1 MSGAL
6 YSAGTNG
13 VSSNINILAAGTLDV
28 TGAGSL
34 GLSSDFDG
42 TIANDGTFN
51 YNSTTDQELSGII
64 SGAGALTK
72 DNTSTLTLTGV
83 NTYTGATTISAGT
96 LQLDGS
102 LTSAV
107 TVASGANLDGE
118 GSTTG
123 ALVFSGT
130 THTINAD
137 VGTAAALGSTTS
149 TDVSALNV
157 GGFTVNVTGS
167 ATGAQDVLTYGTSF
181 TGALDR
187 FVVGTGTVS
196 ARGQTFADSGSA
208 ITLDLGFENKIWVGG
223 VDGNWDI
230 NSTANWSGGSDAL
243 YFDGDNVTFNDT
255 ATTKA
260 VVINGANV
268 APGSVTFSNTSGG
281 GAYTL
286 SSAAGQ
292 TLDGSGGISA
302 TGTGDVTISSDI
314 IGSGGF
320 TQSGTGTTILSGAN
334 TYTGVTNINAGT
346 LVADVADV
354 AATSGALGNGDN
366 ITFTGGTL
374 QYTANSAGSDYSAR
388 ILNSTSAIS
397 VDTNGE
403 DVTWGTALSTTNTGG
418 LTKEGTGTLI
428 ISAKGNNAGV
438 LTVNDGTLEISATV
452 TGNTPD
458 YTSYQ
463 INNGSTL
470 FFNETTASNIVL
482 GVGIGDITF
491 GSSDPGGT
499 LQLNGNTIF
508 RNQTITTTGG
518 AKNFITGGT
527 FNLQNSRSIIFNTA
541 VGTDVDGIDLE
552 VSATISGGDI
562 IKDGAGTVSLTNSAN
577 NLGTQNGGGLGEINT
592 VTINAGTLEIGG
604 AGRLVNGNYAGA
616 ISNAGIFKYNS
627 TNAQELS
634 GVISGAGSLEK
645 DNTGTLTLSGLNT
658 YTGNTTVD
666 DGILQIGGAGRL
678 QTGATGFYSGDIA
691 IASGA
696 TFQYSSSASN
706 TDARYNG
713 TISGDGTLIK
723 DGSTSILRLQGTTSV
738 ANIEINQGTL
748 RVQGNVDALGG
759 AGTTV
764 TIGASGSE
772 NAILQYAGS
781 NLTYTTKAA
790 IVVGAGSTGTKTILN
805 GGNDNVE
812 NTTITLEDDVIIDDS
827 GTFTLGGVISGTGG
841 LTKTDVGT
849 TTLSGVNTYTGN
861 TTISAGT
868 LELSG
873 GSAIADAG
881 HVQIADVAG
890 ATLHLNADE
899 TIGSLAGGGTTGGN
913 VDLDTFT
920 LTTGDAGNDTYSG
933 SISGSGAF
941 TKDGAGTQTLSG
953 ANTYTGVT
961 TVSVGTLLINGDNS
975 LANGDVEHHTAMRTL
990 GGIGTIGGAPR
1001 SR

>member
-1 MSGAL
+1 MPSTAQGL
-6 YSAGTNG
+6 TRRFFEYQH
-13 VSSNINILAAGTLDV
+13 LAAGTLDV

-34 GLSSDFDG
+34 ALGAAFDG
-42 TIANDGTFN
+42 TIANSGTFN

-354 AATSGALGNGDN
+354 AATSGALGNGGN
-366 ITFTGGTL
+366 ISFTGGTL
-374 QYTANSAGSDYSAR
+374 QYGTGITQDYSAR

-418 LTKEGTGTLI
+418 LTKEGAGTLI
-428 ISAKGNNAGV
+428 IEANSTYTGAT
-438 LTVNDGTLEISATV
+438 TVNGGTLEISATAGTNV
-452 TGNTPD
+452 PASA
-458 YTSYQ
+458 SYQ

-470 FFNETTASNIVL
+470 FLNETTASNIIL
-482 GVGIGDITF
+482 GVGVGDITF

-518 AKNFITGGT
+518 AKNFITGGG
-527 FNLQNSRSIIFNTA
+527 SICRI
-541 VGTDVDGIDLE
+541 VE
-552 VSATISGGDI
+552 VS
-562 IKDGAGTVSLTNSAN
+562 
-577 NLGTQNGGGLGEINT
+577 
-592 VTINAGTLEIGG
+592 
-604 AGRLVNGNYAGA
+604 
-616 ISNAGIFKYNS
+616 
-627 TNAQELS
+627 
-634 GVISGAGSLEK
+634 
-645 DNTGTLTLSGLNT
+645 
-658 YTGNTTVD
+658 
-666 DGILQIGGAGRL
+666 
-678 QTGATGFYSGDIA
+678 
-691 IASGA
+691 
-696 TFQYSSSASN
+696 SS
-706 TDARYNG
+706 
-713 TISGDGTLIK
+713 
-723 DGSTSILRLQGTTSV
+723 
-738 ANIEINQGTL
+738 
-748 RVQGNVDALGG
+748 
-759 AGTTV
+759 
-764 TIGASGSE
+764 
-772 NAILQYAGS
+772 
-781 NLTYTTKAA
+781 
-790 IVVGAGSTGTKTILN
+790 
-805 GGNDNVE
+805 
-812 NTTITLEDDVIIDDS
+812 
-827 GTFTLGGVISGTGG
+827 
-841 LTKTDVGT
+841 
-849 TTLSGVNTYTGN
+849 
-861 TTISAGT
+861 
-868 LELSG
+868 
-873 GSAIADAG
+873 
-881 HVQIADVAG
+881 
-890 ATLHLNADE
+890 
-899 TIGSLAGGGTTGGN
+899 
-913 VDLDTFT
+913 
-920 LTTGDAGNDTYSG
+920 
-933 SISGSGAF
+933 
-941 TKDGAGTQTLSG
+941 
-953 ANTYTGVT
+953 
-961 TVSVGTLLINGDNS
+961 TLL
-975 LANGDVEHHTAMRTL
+975 LARM
-990 GGIGTIGGAPR
+990 
-1001 SR
+1001 